1 MRKKRHNILKQ
12 DNVIVFPGAIDKLI
26 ADGHHFAEHY
36 QYDLAVQALSE
47 ALQYTEGDESTL
59 SVYAFSLYE
68 IRNFEKAKEA
78 CEKLLAIGPHKY
90 IEAMELYLTVCMELK
105 EFNQVEE
112 LIRSLLEEQVIPEES
127 IPKFIRLQELNA
139 RIAENLIQTDEPVID
154 FKFDSTELQL
164 NHFFSLSYMK
174 QFQLLQSI
182 RQVNIR
188 HIKEEIVAIIEDD
201 RIHPLLQSEALLLLV
216 NQQVDTT
223 VNVTKFNVQCT
234 VNPSELA
241 EPSALPVTKAVLSV
255 VEDELQQ
262 EPSALDMVQYLI
274 HRHIVVTYPFEWFD
288 YEAREIADG
297 YVDFV
302 HAMFGEVK
310 ETDYDLMDFFHKLEQ
325 LSELPDV

>member
-1 MRKKRHNILKQ
+1 M
-12 DNVIVFPGAIDKLI
+12 FPGTINKLI

-78 CEKLLAIGPHKY
+78 CEELLAIGPHKY

-112 LIRSLLEEQVIPEES
+112 LIRSLLEENVIPEDS

-139 RIAENLIQTDEPVID
+139 RIAENLIQID
-154 FKFDSTELQL
+154 DPIVDMKIDNTELQPER
-164 NHFFSLSYMK
+164 FFSLSYMK

-188 HIKEEIVAIIEDD
+188 HIKEEIVAIIEDEQ
-201 RIHPLLQSEALLLLV
+201 IHPLLQSEALLLLV

-223 VNVTKFNVQCT
+223 VTVTKFNVQCT
-234 VNPSELA
+234 VNPAELA
-241 EPSALPVTKAVLSV
+241 EPTTLPVTKTVMAF
-255 VEDELQQ
+255 VEDDLQQ

-274 HRHIVVTYPFEWFD
+274 QRHIVVTYPFEWFD
-288 YEAREIADG
+288 YDAREIADG
-297 YVDFV
+297 YIDFV

>member
-1 MRKKRHNILKQ
+1 MRKKRHNIQKQ
-12 DNVIVFPGAIDKLI
+12 DNVIVFPGTINKLI

-112 LIRSLLEEQVIPEES
+112 LIRSLLEEKVIPEES

-139 RIAENLIQTDEPVID
+139 RIAENLIQTDEPIVDMKID
-154 FKFDSTELQL
+154 NTELQL
-164 NHFFSLSYMK
+164 ERFFSLSYMK

-188 HIKEEIVAIIEDD
+188 HIKEEIVAIIEDE

-223 VNVTKFNVQCT
+223 VTVTKFNVQCT
-234 VNPSELA
+234 VNPADLT
-241 EPSALPVTKAVLSV
+241 EPTALPVTKVVMAV
-255 VEDELQQ
+255 VEDDLQQ

-274 HRHIVVTYPFEWFD
+274 QRHIVVTYPFEWFD

-297 YVDFV
+297 YIDFV

>member
-1 MRKKRHNILKQ
+1 MRKKRRNIQKQ
-12 DNVIVFPGAIDKLI
+12 DNVIVFPGTIEKLI

-68 IRNFEKAKEA
+68 TRDFEKAKEA
-78 CEKLLAIGPHKY
+78 CEKLLAVGPNKY

-112 LIRSLLEEQVIPEES
+112 LIKSLLEEQVIPEES

-139 RIAENLIQTDEPVID
+139 RIAENIIQSSEPDVEVKID
-154 FKFDSTELQL
+154 DAQFQKD
-164 NHFFSLSYMK
+164 HFFSLSYMR
-174 QFQLLQSI
+174 QFQLLQTV
-182 RQVNIR
+182 RQVNVR
-188 HIKEEIVAIIEDD
+188 HIEQEIIAIIEDE
-201 RIHPLLQSEALLLLV
+201 RVHPLLQSEALLLLV
-216 NQQVDTT
+216 NQQVNTT
-223 VNVTKFNVQCT
+223 VTVTKFNVQLT
-234 VNPSELA
+234 VNPAELMA
-241 EPSALPVTKAVLSV
+241 PNALPVTHQVMDL

-274 HRHIVVTYPFEWFD
+274 TRHIAVTYPFEWFD
-288 YEAREIADG
+288 YDAREIADG
-297 YVDFV
+297 YTDFV

-310 ETDYDLMDFFHKLEQ
+310 ETDYDLMDFFQKLEQ
-325 LSELPDV
+325 LSELPDI